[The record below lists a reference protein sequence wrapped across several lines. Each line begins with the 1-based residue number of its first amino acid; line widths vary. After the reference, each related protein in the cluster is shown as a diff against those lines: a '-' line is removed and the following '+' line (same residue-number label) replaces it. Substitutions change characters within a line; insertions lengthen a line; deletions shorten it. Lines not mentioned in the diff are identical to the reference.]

1 MRGRRLVIAWRE
13 DAGTLRE
20 LYRQERDAQI
30 RPRLQALWL
39 LREGRPLGEV
49 AHVVGVHYVTAQQ
62 WVAWYR
68 RGGLATVRA
77 HRRAGPGRAA
87 WLSAEQRAALAA
99 QAAAGAFHTVA
110 DAVCWVADAFGV
122 RYTRWGLYT
131 LLHRLDCRPKVPRP
145 ISAKTTAEAQAAW
158 KGGASGRRSPP
169 RA

>member
-1 MRGRRLVIAWRE
+1 MRGRRLAIAWRE

-87 WLSAEQRAALAA
+87 WLSAEQRAPPAPP
-99 QAAAGAFHTVA
+99 AG
-110 DAVCWVADAFGV
+110 
-122 RYTRWGLYT
+122 
-131 LLHRLDCRPKVPRP
+131 
-145 ISAKTTAEAQAAW
+145 
-158 KGGASGRRSPP
+158 GGAVHTPAAP
-169 RA
+169 RGW